1 MSEKEIAVI
10 ETKLDILIKD
20 FQRFREKQDSIN
32 EGIVRHSSEES
43 EVQAK
48 ILTTQKWH
56 STIGGF
62 MMMAIVWLVTKEML
76 G

>member
-1 MSEKEIAVI
+1 MGEKEVAVI
-10 ETKLDILIKD
+10 ETKVDILITD
-20 FQRFREKQDSIN
+20 FQRFREKQDAIN
-32 EGIVRHSSEES
+32 DGIVRHSSNET

-56 STIGGF
+56 TTIGGF
-62 MMMAIVWLVTKEML
+62 MMMAIVWLLTKEVI

>member
-1 MSEKEIAVI
+1 MGEKEQAII
-10 ETKLDILIKD
+10 ETKLDILITD

-32 EGIVRHSSEES
+32 DGIVRHSSSET

-56 STIGGF
+56 TTIGGF
-62 MMMAIVWLVTKEML
+62 MMMAIVWLMTKEIV